1 MKRRSR
7 SLIDSDQNRIFDSDL
22 AVAVGDREAIA
33 LQQIHYWCDVNEIA
47 QKDTH
52 FFGGQY
58 WVYNTWNEWEERNF
72 PFWSI
77 STIRRVFSSLEMKGL
92 ISTRPQEVRN
102 RGTWAT
108 INYDMVEALITQ
120 GGEHLRVRRQR
131 AHTSKPTGGSAQFEQ
146 GGLLNL
152 NRPSAQF
159 EQATGYTENTSEI
172 RSEIKSIA
180 PIGAASPSSKKKR
193 KPTTP
198 IEDSAPTEDQS
209 KSSNDVNAM
218 ISAWWEWVPS
228 RPLLRG
234 KVAEAKTHFA
244 NKAIRQHAENITK
257 RGIGAA
263 DMARFLADVRFSTA
277 GEKYFHLQEKPMGF
291 TYAAT
296 ILEEWVI
303 AERAK
308 RWYTWDQPRVT
319 PARPGLS
326 RDASTTNDE
335 LRLDPDFIVDVPGPY
350 VTAQEAANGKPEFNT
365 DPDPEPDNS
374 NDAAILRKL
383 GIPL

>member
-1 MKRRSR
+1 MSAFNGFAPPTSNFSKLPHA
-7 SLIDSDQNRIFDSDL
+7 LIDALPIFSSESELKLVLYIIRHTWGFNEYEQPRRLTIDELMNGRKRTDGARMDAGTGLSKPSVISGLRMAETHGFIEVHIDDSDK
-22 AVAVGDREAIA
+22 ARMKKSYRIRDEQESVSFTPGVNKFDP
-33 LQQIHYWCDVNEIA
+33 WDVKLIDPSCQEGLHRSE
-47 QKDTH
+47 K
-52 FFGGQY
+52 
-58 WVYNTWNEWEERNF
+58 
-72 PFWSI
+72 
-77 STIRRVFSSLEMKGL
+77 EMK
-92 ISTRPQEVRN
+92 
-102 RGTWAT
+102 
-108 INYDMVEALITQ
+108 INKDQ
-120 GGEHLRVRRQR
+120 D
-131 AHTSKPTGGSAQFEQ
+131 
-146 GGLLNL
+146 
-152 NRPSAQF
+152 
-159 EQATGYTENTSEI
+159 
-172 RSEIKSIA
+172 KSIA
-180 PIGAASPSSKKKR
+180 PIGATSPSSKKKR

-209 KSSNDVNAM
+209 KSSNDVNAI
-218 ISAWWEWVPS
+218 ISAWWEWVPL

-244 NKAIRQHAENITK
+244 NKTIRQHAENITK

-291 TYAAT
+291 TFAAT
-296 ILEEWVI
+296 ILEEWVS

-308 RWYTWDQPRVT
+308 RWYTWDQPRIT

-326 RDASTTNDE
+326 RDATTTNEE

-350 VTAQEAANGKPEFNT
+350 VTAQEAANGKPVFNT
-365 DPDPEPDNS
+365 DPDPEPEPSNS

>member
-1 MKRRSR
+1 MSAFNGFAPPTSNFSKLPHA
-7 SLIDSDQNRIFDSDL
+7 LIDALPIFSSESELKLVLYIIRHTWGFNEYEQPRRLTIDELMNGRKRTDGARMDAGTGLSKPSVISGLRMAETHGFIEVHIDDSDK
-22 AVAVGDREAIA
+22 ARMKKSYRIRDEQESVSFTPGVKEVYIP
-33 LQQIHYWCDVNEIA
+33 DVKEVDPGC
-47 QKDTH
+47 Q
-52 FFGGQY
+52 
-58 WVYNTWNEWEERNF
+58 
-72 PFWSI
+72 
-77 STIRRVFSSLEMKGL
+77 KGL
-92 ISTRPQEVRN
+92 
-102 RGTWAT
+102 
-108 INYDMVEALITQ
+108 
-120 GGEHLRVRRQR
+120 H
-131 AHTSKPTGGSAQFEQ
+131 
-146 GGLLNL
+146 
-152 NRPSAQF
+152 
-159 EQATGYTENTSEI
+159 
-172 RSEIKSIA
+172 RSEIESLKEKKKEKEIIA
-180 PIGAASPSSKKKR
+180 PIGAALPSSKKKR
-193 KPTTP
+193 KPTAPT
-198 IEDSAPTEDQS
+198 EDSAPTEDQS
-209 KSSNDVNAM
+209 KSSNDVNAI
-218 ISAWWEWVPS
+218 ISAWWEWVPL

-244 NKAIRQHAENITK
+244 NKTIRQHAENITK

-263 DMARFLADVRFSTA
+263 DMARFLADVRFSKA

-296 ILEEWVI
+296 ILEEWVS

-326 RDASTTNDE
+326 RDATTTNEE

-374 NDAAILRKL
+374 NDAAILRDF